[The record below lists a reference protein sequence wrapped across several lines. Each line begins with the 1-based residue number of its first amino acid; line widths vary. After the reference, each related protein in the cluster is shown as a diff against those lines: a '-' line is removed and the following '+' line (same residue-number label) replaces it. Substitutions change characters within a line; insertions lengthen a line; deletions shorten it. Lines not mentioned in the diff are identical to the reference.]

1 MLQSILVKKGS
12 SVKRLRTLLLEQYC
26 KCTYNM
32 QGYKYEQ

>member
-12 SVKRLRTLLLEQYC
+12 SVKILHTLLLEQYRGF
-26 KCTYNM
+26 TRDT